1 MAVAFSSTESD
12 EQQAVWLALSDPTRR
27 AMLDR
32 LAHGP
37 MAVTQMTAG
46 FAMTRFGVAKHL
58 SVLEGAGLVSSRK
71 HGRSRL
77 YHLNAARIE
86 HLRRWISPRATAW
99 ATGASA
105 FANSMEEYPM
115 SEPLPVHRLAS
126 VDIALDWTV
135 RVSPVR
141 AWDHFF
147 SAPQSWWPSGFRV
160 FGDATR
166 MSFEPQISGRLI
178 ERNEFGAAV
187 TWYTVFALQP
197 HQSVDLQGQLAT
209 RYGGPA
215 QTLLHIEFI
224 DLGKDTCSIK
234 LTDSVFGRL
243 GPEIATSITSGWKA
257 IIGDGFVASLA
268 RQSPK

>member
-1 MAVAFSSTESD
+1 MAVAFSSKESD
-12 EQQAVWLALSDPTRR
+12 EQQSVWLALSDPTRR
-27 AMLDR
+27 VMLDR

-37 MAVTQMTAG
+37 MAVTQMTVG

-86 HLRRWISPRATAW
+86 QLRRWMSPRAIAW
-99 ATGASA
+99 AAGAKA
-105 FANSMEEYPM
+105 FANSMEEHSM

-126 VDIALDWTV
+126 VDIALDWTL
-135 RVSPVR
+135 RVPQAR

-147 SAPQSWWPSGFRV
+147 SAPQSWWPSEFRV
-160 FGDATR
+160 FGNATK
-166 MSFEPQISGRLI
+166 MSFEAQIGGQLI

-187 TWYTVFALQP
+187 TWYTIFALQP
-197 HQSVDLQGQLAT
+197 HQCVDLQGQLAT

-243 GPEIATSITSGWKA
+243 GPEIATSITSGWNA

-268 RQSPK
+268 R